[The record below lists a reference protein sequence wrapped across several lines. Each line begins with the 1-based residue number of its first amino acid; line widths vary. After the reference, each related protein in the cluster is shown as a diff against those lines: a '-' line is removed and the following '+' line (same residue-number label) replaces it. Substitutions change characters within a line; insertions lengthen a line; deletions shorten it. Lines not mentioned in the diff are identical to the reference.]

1 MSALAQALA
10 YIRLI
15 DGDATL
21 ALLRADNAP
30 VIMALLATHLGGE
43 TRRRPADELYELI
56 DAELDSLRDH
66 FDLPGTGKSYGAAWR
81 RAGWLIRRTATDA
94 RGETLELSPEALAAI
109 RIADQIAT
117 PRQTATESRLM
128 SIRDQLRRLAAESD
142 PDVGRRLEQ
151 LERERAEIEA
161 RIARIRDGADV
172 EVLEAGRARERFDEI
187 LRQAEDV
194 PADFGRVRKRFEELN
209 HELRVGILES
219 DDAQRTVL
227 DNIFRGVDLI
237 ESSDEGA
244 TFSAFSALI
253 LDPELAG
260 DFERDIRAVLDR
272 DFAGELPLEQR
283 RFLRGFLRT
292 LSTGSSEIHGVL
304 TDFARGLRRYV
315 HSQDYQRDRVLRRSL
330 RVALAEAVDAAEHLK
345 PFQLTGQTLALSSV
359 ALTSVGAISL
369 HDPGE
374 YASDDEIIEYAS
386 SEADLE
392 ALRLLAR
399 ETEIDFDELSRNIN
413 ELLAAHKQ
421 PLTVAQVL
429 AERPASQGIAS
440 VIGLVSLAARH
451 GNVDA
456 DAVELLRWTGDDGV
470 ARQARLPVHT
480 FSERI
485 V

>member
-1 MSALAQALA
+1 GPGWMAHHRPYARTRRRGAAAPRTVGGRWSSDLSAAPQCGPQDVVGLRHDGAHAPESSMSALAQALA
-10 YIRLI
+10 YTRLI

-94 RGETLELSPEALAAI
+94 RSETLELSPEALAAI

-194 PADFGRVRKRFEELN
+194 PAE
-209 HELRVGILES
+209 
-219 DDAQRTVL
+219 
-227 DNIFRGVDLI
+227 
-237 ESSDEGA
+237 
-244 TFSAFSALI
+244 
-253 LDPELAG
+253 
-260 DFERDIRAVLDR
+260 
-272 DFAGELPLEQR
+272 
-283 RFLRGFLRT
+283 
-292 LSTGSSEIHGVL
+292 
-304 TDFARGLRRYV
+304 
-315 HSQDYQRDRVLRRSL
+315 
-330 RVALAEAVDAAEHLK
+330 
-345 PFQLTGQTLALSSV
+345 
-359 ALTSVGAISL
+359 
-369 HDPGE
+369 
-374 YASDDEIIEYAS
+374 
-386 SEADLE
+386 
-392 ALRLLAR
+392 
-399 ETEIDFDELSRNIN
+399 
-413 ELLAAHKQ
+413 
-421 PLTVAQVL
+421 
-429 AERPASQGIAS
+429 
-440 VIGLVSLAARH
+440 
-451 GNVDA
+451 
-456 DAVELLRWTGDDGV
+456 
-470 ARQARLPVHT
+470 
-480 FSERI
+480 
-485 V
+485 

>member
-1 MSALAQALA
+1 MSAVGQALA
-10 YIRLI
+10 YRRLVE
-15 DGDATL
+15 GDPTV
-21 ALLRADNAP
+21 ALLRADNAA
-30 VIMALLATHLGGE
+30 VIMALLTTHLGGE

-56 DAELDSLRDH
+56 DAELDGLRDH

-81 RAGWLIRRTATDA
+81 RAGWLIRRAA
-94 RGETLELSPEALAAI
+94 AGSRGETLELSPEALAAI
-109 RIADQIAT
+109 RIAEQIVT

-128 SIRDQLRRLAAESD
+128 SIRDQLHRLAAESD
-142 PDVGRRLEQ
+142 PDRGRRLEQ
-151 LERERAEIEA
+151 LERDRAEIEA
-161 RIARIRDGADV
+161 QIARIHEGADID
-172 EVLEAGRARERFDEI
+172 VLDASRARERFTEI

-237 ESSDEGA
+237 ETSDEGV
-244 TFSAFSALI
+244 TFAAFSALI
-253 LDPELAG
+253 LDAELAG

-272 DFAGELPLEQR
+272 DFAVTLPPEQR

-292 LSTGSSEIHGVL
+292 LGTGSSEIHGVL

-330 RVALAEAVDAAEHLK
+330 RVALAEAVEASGHLK
-345 PFQLTGQTLALSSV
+345 PFQLTTQTLELSSV
-359 ALTSVGAISL
+359 SLTSLGAISL
-369 HDPGE
+369 FDPGD
-374 YASDDEIIEYAS
+374 YASDDEVVEHES

-392 ALRLLAR
+392 ALRQLAR

-413 ELLAAHKQ
+413 ELLAAHDG

-429 AERPASQGIAS
+429 EHRPATQGVAS
-440 VIGLVSLAARH
+440 VVGLVSLAASH
-451 GNVDA
+451 G
-456 DAVELLRWTGDDGV
+456 AVEPDEMELVRWTGDDGV

-480 FSERI
+480 FTERI
-485 V
+485 A